1 MKLYYKE
8 PSELTPLVSLNPDKG
23 VLIIDGSCNLEEPEV
38 FLTVYLTGSKSIL
51 KTHTKTP
58 F

>member
-23 VLIIDGSCNLEEPEV
+23 VLIIDGSCNLEEPEG
-38 FLTVYLTGSKSIL
+38 FFNGISNWIK
-51 KTHTKTP
+51 K